1 MFRRPPRSTPF
12 PYTTLFRS
20 NEHRLVV
27 TVPVEAR
34 EPPFRRPGERDR
46 WRARLGPGP
55 VHSPVDLLGQRS
67 DLDLLRIIAVE
78 VRLAKEHPGE
88 QQRGV
93 DGGDLALIGARAAA
107 HVDEVI
113 EEPVLIRFAGEEAQ
127 GREHALARRLPRD
140 IAAFDADGVGGEP
153 EADRGNAGERGRRKA
168 VGNEAIP
175 GITGLPE
182 EAERALLEVRE
193 ERIQGHGT
201 RDSRNRVAMTR
212 RKSWRRSRR

>member
-1 MFRRPPRSTPF
+1 
-12 PYTTLFRS
+12 
-20 NEHRLVV
+20 
-27 TVPVEAR
+27 
-34 EPPFRRPGERDR
+34 
-46 WRARLGPGP
+46 
-55 VHSPVDLLGQRS
+55 
-67 DLDLLRIIAVE
+67 
-78 VRLAKEHPGE
+78 
-88 QQRGV
+88 
-93 DGGDLALIGARAAA
+93 AAA

-182 EAERALLEVRE
+182 EAERAPAEAT
-193 ERIQGHGT
+193 GYG
-201 RDSRNRVAMTR
+201 SRSTPIASGAGVAELPPGPNPAA
-212 RKSWRRSRR
+212 SRSSGAVG